1 MDIEKECTLLGT
13 LFQAIVTDLKG
24 SSPAWEDFVNKG
36 TKLHNLLKATTV
48 AMSSFLDSI
57 QKIADFTTN
66 TKGSTKDI
74 GSALTRICV
83 RQKMMEN
90 KLKLF
95 TNALLD
101 NLVVPIQE
109 RLEEWKKVANQLEK
123 DHAKDYKKAM
133 HDIKKRNGETIR
145 LQKKVRKGSKPDL
158 HQQLNSA
165 MHEVND
171 RFTSLEETEKS
182 ALRNLLVE
190 ERTRICLFANCL
202 SPVLDMEVSMLNEV
216 SNLHELTSDVARLC
230 RNPKQLPTSTDQL
243 VQDFI
248 AVNSQAHPSS
258 PLPDCGL
265 TNGISFTPH
274 GLSPPA
280 SPSSNDSRK
289 SSMCSLN
296 SINSSDSR
304 SSGSLTHNSSFN
316 HHRYQGYHRRTP
328 SGSTGGHGSP
338 TSCKSAPSGV
348 AVARLSSV
356 SSHDSGFV
364 SAGNG
369 NIMAAPLSLTPSS
382 GLTSPPVT
390 TKPPIGLNMDKVQRS
405 DSLQDGVS
413 PIIRSRPN
421 SGHIADGP
429 LTPGGQNKQIF
440 SWKDWSKPGPYDLV
454 SQSHAT
460 HTLPMDSRRSHSV
473 LPSKPSGPP
482 PISPKPSILSH
493 RLSLGNPP
501 APHPPPL
508 LHANSEP
515 RFFGSHP
522 PTPLSDGLKS
532 PPIPPKD
539 PSLYPTVK
547 ESDPPLPPPPTTDT
561 PRFEATMTP
570 LCEEALPPPP
580 PELLADC
587 PENHPILPMDPPEPR
602 YVPNPMANNFYSTMT
617 LGRKPSNQSLQYS
630 SSSGYSSQ
638 NTTPACSEDTIASH
652 ETDYGGLEDSEE
664 TNNPQIRNIPDYERW
679 STLPRLRDNHHSNQ
693 PNGRSAPSH
702 NRRPASTSGYPA
714 SPMVST
720 QINTPGTATIRRK
733 PSSKF
738 NSVKRSSNT
747 PKPVL
752 PPTVPSNAVSNLMS
766 TFQQPSRDSLYRQNS
781 TYNNNNNN
789 NEGSAVDSMY
799 SEQFDHSC
807 VAKDLTLKFQS
818 SDAQDG
824 SLTPTQTPTDINCTP
839 NGFHHDV
846 TYFPGMQPIP
856 GVTPL
861 TSRD

>member
-1 MDIEKECTLLGT
+1 KMDIEKECTLLGT

-48 AMSSFLDSI
+48 AMSSFLESI

-243 VQDFI
+243 VQD
-248 AVNSQAHPSS
+248 
-258 PLPDCGL
+258 DCGL

-289 SSMCSLN
+289 SSVCS
-296 SINSSDSR
+296 
-304 SSGSLTHNSSFN
+304 
-316 HHRYQGYHRRTP
+316 
-328 SGSTGGHGSP
+328 
-338 TSCKSAPSGV
+338 V

-421 SGHIADGP
+421 SGHITDGP

-440 SWKDWSKPGPYDLV
+440 SWKDWSKPGTTGC
-454 SQSHAT
+454 SSI
-460 HTLPMDSRRSHSV
+460 RS
-473 LPSKPSGPP
+473 
-482 PISPKPSILSH
+482 
-493 RLSLGNPP
+493 
-501 APHPPPL
+501 
-508 LHANSEP
+508 
-515 RFFGSHP
+515 
-522 PTPLSDGLKS
+522 
-532 PPIPPKD
+532 
-539 PSLYPTVK
+539 
-547 ESDPPLPPPPTTDT
+547 
-561 PRFEATMTP
+561 M
-570 LCEEALPPPP
+570 
-580 PELLADC
+580 LADC
-587 PENHPILPMDPPEPR
+587 PENHATLPMDPPEPR
-602 YVPNPMANNFYSTMT
+602 YVPNPMPSNFYSTMT

-664 TNNPQIRNIPDYERW
+664 PNNPQIRNIPDYERW
-679 STLPRLRDNHHSNQ
+679 STLPRLRDNNHSNQ

-752 PPTVPSNAVSNLMS
+752 PPTVP
-766 TFQQPSRDSLYRQNS
+766 
-781 TYNNNNNN
+781 
-789 NEGSAVDSMY
+789 
-799 SEQFDHSC
+799 
-807 VAKDLTLKFQS
+807 
-818 SDAQDG
+818 
-824 SLTPTQTPTDINCTP
+824 
-839 NGFHHDV
+839 
-846 TYFPGMQPIP
+846 
-856 GVTPL
+856 
-861 TSRD
+861 